1 MGDDLAPRE
10 RQASVSILVER
21 HGGKCSLD
29 TLSLEGSRHMAASA
43 LGASIVAARE
53 THQRSERELKRLR
66 EAARDAKKR
75 ARTLKDELKSARK
88 SAKQAR
94 KKLRKAIAAHE
105 RATLLLNQARAGA
118 AHSEAAAGVAKA
130 VQPKVALKPA
140 QPKAA
145 KKPAQP
151 KAAKKAAQPKAAKKP
166 AQPKAAQKPAPRK
179 KRPIQRNKVKTT
191 SKSQRQ
197 RPEVVAPEAATTAT
211 DANAAA
217 LGSVETVL
225 PTAESAV
232 E

>member
-53 THQRSERELKRLR
+53 THQRGERELKRLR
-66 EAARDAKKR
+66 EAARNAKKR

-118 AHSEAAAGVAKA
+118 AHSGAALGVAKA
-130 VQPKVALKPA
+130 A

-145 KKPAQP
+145 PKPAQP
-151 KAAKKAAQPKAAKKP
+151 KAAKKAAQPKVGQKP
-166 AQPKAAQKPAPRK
+166 AQPKAAKKAAQPKVAQKPAPRK
-179 KRPIQRNKVKTT
+179 KRPIQRDKAKTT
-191 SKSQRQ
+191 RKSQRR
-197 RPEVVAPEAATTAT
+197 RPEVVAPEVATTAT

>member
-1 MGDDLAPRE
+1 
-10 RQASVSILVER
+10 
-21 HGGKCSLD
+21 
-29 TLSLEGSRHMAASA
+29 MAASA

-53 THQRSERELKRLR
+53 THQRSERALKRLR
-66 EAARDAKKR
+66 EAARNAKKR

-118 AHSEAAAGVAKA
+118 AHSGAALGVAKA
-130 VQPKVALKPA
+130 AQPKVAVKPA
-140 QPKAA
+140 QPKV
-145 KKPAQP
+145 
-151 KAAKKAAQPKAAKKP
+151 AKKAAQPKVAQKP
-166 AQPKAAQKPAPRK
+166 AQPKVAQKPAPRK
-179 KRPIQRNKVKTT
+179 KRPIQRHKVKTT
-191 SKSQRQ
+191 RKSQRQ

>member
-1 MGDDLAPRE
+1 
-10 RQASVSILVER
+10 
-21 HGGKCSLD
+21 
-29 TLSLEGSRHMAASA
+29 MAASA

-66 EAARDAKKR
+66 EAARNAKKR

-118 AHSEAAAGVAKA
+118 AHSGAALGVAKA
-130 VQPKVALKPA
+130 AQPKAARKPA

-145 KKPAQP
+145 RKPAQP
-151 KAAKKAAQPKAAKKP
+151 KV
-166 AQPKAAQKPAPRK
+166 AQKPAPRK
-179 KRPIQRNKVKTT
+179 KRPIQRDKVKTT
-191 SKSQRQ
+191 RKSQRQ

-217 LGSVETVL
+217 LGSVETVP

>member
-1 MGDDLAPRE
+1 
-10 RQASVSILVER
+10 
-21 HGGKCSLD
+21 
-29 TLSLEGSRHMAASA
+29 MAASA

-66 EAARDAKKR
+66 EAARNAKKR

-118 AHSEAAAGVAKA
+118 AHSGAALGVAKA
-130 VQPKVALKPA
+130 AQPKVAVKPA
-140 QPKAA
+140 QPKV
-145 KKPAQP
+145 
-151 KAAKKAAQPKAAKKP
+151 
-166 AQPKAAQKPAPRK
+166 AQKPAPRK
-179 KRPIQRNKVKTT
+179 KRPIQRHKVKTT
-191 SKSQRQ
+191 RKSQRQ

>member
-43 LGASIVAARE
+43 LGESIVAARE
-53 THQRSERELKRLR
+53 THRRSERELKRLR

-118 AHSEAAAGVAKA
+118 AHSGATLGVA
-130 VQPKVALKPA
+130 
-140 QPKAA
+140 
-145 KKPAQP
+145 
-151 KAAKKAAQPKAAKKP
+151 KAAQPKV
-166 AQPKAAQKPAPRK
+166 AQKPAPRK
-179 KRPIQRNKVKTT
+179 KRPIQRHKVKTT

-217 LGSVETVL
+217 LDSDETVL

-232 E
+232 K

>member
-1 MGDDLAPRE
+1 
-10 RQASVSILVER
+10 
-21 HGGKCSLD
+21 
-29 TLSLEGSRHMAASA
+29 MAASA

-53 THQRSERELKRLR
+53 THQRGERELKRLR
-66 EAARDAKKR
+66 EAARNAKKR

-118 AHSEAAAGVAKA
+118 AHSGATLGVAKA
-130 VQPKVALKPA
+130 AQPKVAVKPA
-140 QPKAA
+140 QPKV
-145 KKPAQP
+145 
-151 KAAKKAAQPKAAKKP
+151 AKKAAQPKV
-166 AQPKAAQKPAPRK
+166 AQKPAPRK
-179 KRPIQRNKVKTT
+179 KRPIQRHKVKTT
-191 SKSQRQ
+191 RKSQRQ

>member
-1 MGDDLAPRE
+1 
-10 RQASVSILVER
+10 
-21 HGGKCSLD
+21 
-29 TLSLEGSRHMAASA
+29 MAASA

-66 EAARDAKKR
+66 EAARNAKKR

-118 AHSEAAAGVAKA
+118 AHSGAALGVAKA
-130 VQPKVALKPA
+130 VQPKVAR
-140 QPKAA
+140 
-145 KKPAQP
+145 KPAQP
-151 KAAKKAAQPKAAKKP
+151 KAAKKAAQPKVARKP

-179 KRPIQRNKVKTT
+179 KRPIQRDKVKTT
-191 SKSQRQ
+191 RKSQRR

>member
-1 MGDDLAPRE
+1 
-10 RQASVSILVER
+10 
-21 HGGKCSLD
+21 
-29 TLSLEGSRHMAASA
+29 MAASA

-53 THQRSERELKRLR
+53 THQRSERELKRLH
-66 EAARDAKKR
+66 EAARNAKKR

-118 AHSEAAAGVAKA
+118 AHSGAALGVAKA
-130 VQPKVALKPA
+130 AQPKVAVKPA
-140 QPKAA
+140 QPKV
-145 KKPAQP
+145 
-151 KAAKKAAQPKAAKKP
+151 
-166 AQPKAAQKPAPRK
+166 AQKPAPRK
-179 KRPIQRNKVKTT
+179 KRPIQRHKVKTT
-191 SKSQRQ
+191 RKSQRQ

>member
-1 MGDDLAPRE
+1 
-10 RQASVSILVER
+10 
-21 HGGKCSLD
+21 
-29 TLSLEGSRHMAASA
+29 MAASA

-53 THQRSERELKRLR
+53 THQRGERELKRLR
-66 EAARDAKKR
+66 EAARNAKKR

-118 AHSEAAAGVAKA
+118 AHSGAALGVAKA
-130 VQPKVALKPA
+130 
-140 QPKAA
+140 
-145 KKPAQP
+145 AQP
-151 KAAKKAAQPKAAKKP
+151 KAAKKAAQPKVARKP

>member
-1 MGDDLAPRE
+1 
-10 RQASVSILVER
+10 
-21 HGGKCSLD
+21 
-29 TLSLEGSRHMAASA
+29 MAASA

-53 THQRSERELKRLR
+53 THQRGERELKRLR
-66 EAARDAKKR
+66 EAARNAKKR

-118 AHSEAAAGVAKA
+118 AHSGAALGVAKA
-130 VQPKVALKPA
+130 AQPKVAVKPA
-140 QPKAA
+140 QPKVAQ
-145 KKPAQP
+145 KPAQP
-151 KAAKKAAQPKAAKKP
+151 KVV
-166 AQPKAAQKPAPRK
+166 QKPAPRK
-179 KRPIQRNKVKTT
+179 KRPIQRDKVKTT
-191 SKSQRQ
+191 RKSQRQ

>member
-1 MGDDLAPRE
+1 
-10 RQASVSILVER
+10 
-21 HGGKCSLD
+21 
-29 TLSLEGSRHMAASA
+29 MAASA

-66 EAARDAKKR
+66 EAARNAKKR

-118 AHSEAAAGVAKA
+118 AHSGATLGVAKA
-130 VQPKVALKPA
+130 AQPKV
-140 QPKAA
+140 
-145 KKPAQP
+145 
-151 KAAKKAAQPKAAKKP
+151 AKKAAQPKV
-166 AQPKAAQKPAPRK
+166 AQKPAPRK
-179 KRPIQRNKVKTT
+179 KRPIQRHKVKTT
-191 SKSQRQ
+191 RKSQRQ

>member
-1 MGDDLAPRE
+1 
-10 RQASVSILVER
+10 
-21 HGGKCSLD
+21 
-29 TLSLEGSRHMAASA
+29 
-43 LGASIVAARE
+43 VAARE
-53 THQRSERELKRLR
+53 THQRGERELKRLR
-66 EAARDAKKR
+66 EAARNAKKR

-118 AHSEAAAGVAKA
+118 AHSGATLGVAKA
-130 VQPKVALKPA
+130 AQPKV
-140 QPKAA
+140 
-145 KKPAQP
+145 
-151 KAAKKAAQPKAAKKP
+151 AKKAAQPKV
-166 AQPKAAQKPAPRK
+166 AQKPAPRK
-179 KRPIQRNKVKTT
+179 KRPIQRHKVKTT
-191 SKSQRQ
+191 RKSQRQ

>member
-1 MGDDLAPRE
+1 
-10 RQASVSILVER
+10 
-21 HGGKCSLD
+21 
-29 TLSLEGSRHMAASA
+29 MAASA

-53 THQRSERELKRLR
+53 THQRGERELKRLR
-66 EAARDAKKR
+66 EAARNAKKR

-118 AHSEAAAGVAKA
+118 AHSGAALGVAKA
-130 VQPKVALKPA
+130 AQPKVAVKPA
-140 QPKAA
+140 QPKVAQ
-145 KKPAQP
+145 KPAQP
-151 KAAKKAAQPKAAKKP
+151 KV
-166 AQPKAAQKPAPRK
+166 AQKPAPRK
-179 KRPIQRNKVKTT
+179 KRPIQRDKVKTT
-191 SKSQRQ
+191 RKSQRR

>member
-118 AHSEAAAGVAKA
+118 AHSGAALGVAKA
-130 VQPKVALKPA
+130 AQPKVAL
-140 QPKAA
+140 
-145 KKPAQP
+145 
-151 KAAKKAAQPKAAKKP
+151 KP

>member
-1 MGDDLAPRE
+1 
-10 RQASVSILVER
+10 
-21 HGGKCSLD
+21 
-29 TLSLEGSRHMAASA
+29 MAASA

-66 EAARDAKKR
+66 EAARNAKKR

-118 AHSEAAAGVAKA
+118 AHSGAALGVAKA
-130 VQPKVALKPA
+130 A

-145 KKPAQP
+145 PKPAQP
-151 KAAKKAAQPKAAKKP
+151 KAAKKAAQPKV
-166 AQPKAAQKPAPRK
+166 AQKPAPRK
-179 KRPIQRNKVKTT
+179 KRPIQRDKAKTT
-191 SKSQRQ
+191 RKSQRR
-197 RPEVVAPEAATTAT
+197 RPEVVAPEVATTAT

>member
-53 THQRSERELKRLR
+53 THQRGERELKRLR
-66 EAARDAKKR
+66 EAARNAKKR

-118 AHSEAAAGVAKA
+118 AHSGAALGVAKA
-130 VQPKVALKPA
+130 AQPKVALKPA

-145 KKPAQP
+145 KKGGDAEGGTEPPSAEGG
-151 KAAKKAAQPKAAKKP
+151 KETRTKKKAPDP
-166 AQPKAAQKPAPRK
+166 ARQGQDNPQEPTPAPRGGCT
-179 KRPIQRNKVKTT
+179 RGSNDGYRCQRGRA
-191 SKSQRQ
+191 RQ
-197 RPEVVAPEAATTAT
+197 RRDGAP
-211 DANAAA
+211 N
-217 LGSVETVL
+217 G
-225 PTAESAV
+225 
-232 E
+232 

>member
-66 EAARDAKKR
+66 EAARNAKKR

-118 AHSEAAAGVAKA
+118 AHSGAALGVAKA
-130 VQPKVALKPA
+130 
-140 QPKAA
+140 
-145 KKPAQP
+145 AQP
-151 KAAKKAAQPKAAKKP
+151 KAAKKAAQPKVALKPAQPKVAKKP
-166 AQPKAAQKPAPRK
+166 AQPKVAQKPAPRK
-179 KRPIQRNKVKTT
+179 KRPIQRDKVKTT
-191 SKSQRQ
+191 RKRQRR

-225 PTAESAV
+225 PTAESAG
-232 E
+232 